1 MAMSNAVSFFGVVDI
16 YWSHYLLTAADASL
30 PEFFL
35 QSGQMIIRDLS
46 VFAQLNTKLCL
57 VDVVYQFRTIKQIA
71 VGFERRVIA
80 TAEQVAVFHFDRS
93 VDDPLRP
100 PLSAFAPVDEF
111 LQRGQF
117 QFASCFQHVEAIGFL
132 DDDATVAQHRHG
144 GILDEWRLLRFR
156 RMEDEVALLQF
167 FGRCLSNA
175 VFDAKD

>member
-16 YWSHYLLTAADASL
+16 YWSHDLLIEADASL

-57 VDVVYQFRTIKQIA
+57 VDVVYQFRTIKQ
-71 VGFERRVIA
+71 VVVWLERCVI
-80 TAEQVAVFHFDRS
+80 TAAKQVTVFHFYGF
-93 VDDPLRP
+93 VDNPLRP
-100 PLSAFAPVDEF
+100 PVPAFAPVDEF

-132 DDDATVAQHRHG
+132 DDDAAVALCRHR
-144 GILDEWRLLRFR
+144 GILDERRLL
-156 RMEDEVALLQF
+156 
-167 FGRCLSNA
+167 
-175 VFDAKD
+175 